1 MKLKIISFA
10 TMKQGHTY
18 ISEDLEH
25 IYKVSKTYGGKNTN
39 VETFDLDDNPS
50 YPKYSYYKFNSE
62 TKVNGCNPKLNVF
75 DLGTKPIYYRKDFD
89 TLVHIKIDKV
99 ITDYL
104 RFIHSIK

>member
-1 MKLKIISFA
+1 
-10 TMKQGHTY
+10 MKQGHTY

-39 VETFDLDDNPS
+39 VEIFDLDNDNI
-50 YPKYSYYKFNSE
+50 YPKHSYYKFNSE
-62 TKVNGCNPKLNVF
+62 VKVNNYNPKLNVF

-99 ITDYL
+99 FTDYL

>member
-1 MKLKIISFA
+1 MKLKMISFV

-39 VETFDLDDNPS
+39 IEIFDLCNNS
-50 YPKYSYYKFNSE
+50 MYPKYSYYLFRE
-62 TKVNGCNPKLNVF
+62 EVKVSNHNLKLNVF

-89 TLVHIKIDKV
+89 TLVYVKIDKV
-99 ITDYL
+99 FTDYS

>member
-1 MKLKIISFA
+1 MFITEFTNLIFCLLTKYKFGRAVENEII
-10 TMKQGHTY
+10 H
-18 ISEDLEH
+18 
-25 IYKVSKTYGGKNTN
+25 SK
-39 VETFDLDDNPS
+39 
-50 YPKYSYYKFNSE
+50 KYSYYKFNSE
-62 TKVNGCNPKLNVF
+62 TKVNSCNPKLNVF